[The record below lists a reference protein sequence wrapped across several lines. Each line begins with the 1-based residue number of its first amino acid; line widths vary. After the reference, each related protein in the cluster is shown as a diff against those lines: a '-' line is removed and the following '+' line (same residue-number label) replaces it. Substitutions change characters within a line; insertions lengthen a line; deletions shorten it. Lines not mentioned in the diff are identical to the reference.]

1 MTADCVFCRIVAGA
15 EPASLVYEDDRAIA
29 FLDLHPVHPGH
40 TLVVPRQHLTDLRE
54 CESDLAAHLFV
65 ISARLAPVVTQTRDA
80 DGFNI
85 WTAAGRAAGQT
96 VFHLH
101 LHVLPRFFGDV
112 FGPRSPDHKPPEALR
127 SDLNE
132 VAARIRSGSDQ
143 PAEGV
148 NRKLDFLPRDT
159 R

>member
-1 MTADCVFCRIVAGA
+1 MTTECVFCRIVAGA
-15 EPASLVYEDDRAIA
+15 EPASLVYEDERAMA

-40 TLVVPRQHLTDLRE
+40 TLVVPRRHLTDLRE
-54 CESDLAAHLFV
+54 CESDLAAHLFAV
-65 ISARLAPVVTQTRDA
+65 SARLAPVVTQTTDA

-112 FGPRSPDHKPPEALR
+112 FGPRPPASKPPEAARDELER
-127 SDLNE
+127 I
-132 VAARIRSGSDQ
+132 AALIR
-143 PAEGV
+143 A
-148 NRKLDFLPRDT
+148 RD
-159 R
+159 